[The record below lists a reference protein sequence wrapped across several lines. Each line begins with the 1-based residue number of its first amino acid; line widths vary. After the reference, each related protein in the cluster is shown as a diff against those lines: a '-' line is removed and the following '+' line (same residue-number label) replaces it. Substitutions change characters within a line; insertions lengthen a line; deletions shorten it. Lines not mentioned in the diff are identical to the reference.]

1 MLKNNKKV
9 SKTTDTLIGQ
19 GTVAEG
25 NLHCE
30 ANVRIEGKFHGE
42 IHCLGELIIGENGE
56 ARSNIKA
63 SEVIVAGK
71 VVGDITAHG
80 KLIISSSGQVDG
92 NVHVVNLIIMEGGI
106 LNGNSK
112 MEKAPV
118 SIVKEKVK
126 KTVQPEAG

>member
-9 SKTTDTLIGQ
+9 FRTTDTLIGQ
-19 GTVAEG
+19 GTVVEG

-30 ANVRIEGKFHGE
+30 ANLRIEGKFHGE
-42 IHCLGELIIGENGE
+42 IHCLGELIIGESGE
-56 ARSNIKA
+56 ASSNIKA

-71 VVGDITAHG
+71 VIGDIISHG
-80 KLIISSSGQVDG
+80 KLTITSNGQVDG
-92 NVHVVNLIIMEGGI
+92 SVHVVNLIIMEGGI

-118 SIVKEKVK
+118 SVVKEKVK
-126 KTVQPEAG
+126 KVVQPEAG